1 MAEELHKVS
10 VVNLE
15 ERVEF
20 LLKLIEEKE
29 RRSIE
34 RAALLKE
41 LFEAKLAAQEKA
53 TGIAFTAAEKAV
65 DKAEA
70 SQKAYNERSNE
81 FRGQLDDQAKGFIP
95 RAEADSRD
103 ERTRESVE
111 AAKKE
116 SSLLRDEINSR
127 IGLLENR
134 SLTRESYEK
143 QYESLIDRISRVERT
158 IWMLAGAIGLVTLI
172 LPVLL
177 HFWK

>member
-111 AAKKE
+111 A
-116 SSLLRDEINSR
+116 
-127 IGLLENR
+127 
-134 SLTRESYEK
+134 
-143 QYESLIDRISRVERT
+143 
-158 IWMLAGAIGLVTLI
+158 
-172 LPVLL
+172 
-177 HFWK
+177 